1 MRIKED
7 IHLFELANSSNG
19 LIISPMLA
27 SFVPDDDVPTAFDPH
42 RHDSYGLFLLKS
54 GRITMMVEE
63 QELIMEDSS
72 LLLVQ
77 PGQIHQSLE
86 SNDVS
91 GWVMFFDAKNLD
103 TNTRAVTEQSVE
115 EIAVFKLSPDELLF
129 ADRLLLSIHLASE
142 NKNYGPFQTQMLHA
156 LINAIFYQVA
166 NMHLAR
172 KSVTENFIGR
182 PRQIVQEFK
191 DLIKTHFKSLKK
203 PSGYAEQMHISVSY
217 LNDTV
222 KAQTGYSATHLIQQ
236 EVIGEAKKQ
245 LKYSTKTIKEI
256 ANNLGYDDYKYFIRL
271 FTKIV
276 NSSPSVFRK
285 DTKALSSDLK

>member
-1 MRIKED
+1 MKIKED

-27 SFVPDDDVPTAFDPH
+27 SFVPDDDVATAFDPH

-72 LLLVQ
+72 LLLLQ

-86 SNDVS
+86 SNDVC

-115 EIAVFKLSPDELLF
+115 ESAIFKLSPDELLF

-142 NKNYGPFQTQMLHA
+142 NNNYGPFQTQMLHA
-156 LINAIFYQVA
+156 LINAVFYQVA

-172 KSVTENFIGR
+172 KSLSENFIGR

-256 ANNLGYDDYKYFIRL
+256 ANSLGYDDYKYFIRL

-285 DTKALSSDLK
+285 NTKALSSDLK